1 MNKKK
6 ISARRPTPRRLA
18 GKAST
23 AKAKASPETPP
34 SARERETPETDEVRA
49 AGADGKTGR
58 WRIRLS
64 VRLGMVPRGH
74 VNLTRRSGAEA
85 RD

>member
-1 MNKKK
+1 MGALLNKKK

-23 AKAKASPETPP
+23 AKAKAPPETPP

-49 AGADGKTGR
+49 ADG
-58 WRIRLS
+58 S
-64 VRLGMVPRGH
+64 
-74 VNLTRRSGAEA
+74 A
-85 RD
+85 RPPT